1 MRPSFPCPSCFSF
14 FVKRFLFLV
23 CFVVALSSPISTQG
37 KDLSQAIGYQAKV
50 TADGAIFVFP
60 LRPETMK
67 EGFCRGWKPNAWVM
81 VNYEWRVIVRSG
93 KESQSFGYTPMFF
106 WANEALCT
114 EGDFGPVLESAIC
127 FKTDYAPLMSC
138 RISADKAML
147 TITLDWTGRNYK
159 GPIARLLLEQPE
171 SVTFEAGPKAPTY
184 YRYGTTGPSLH
195 TISFDVQVEYALSNS
210 THAYGVCGSGWST
223 ALVPDHVCFNGLGIR
238 TPYEHCG
245 LPAINHKVDFTA
257 ACSRHDACYGI
268 RGAAKSDCDA
278 GFYKDLKQACF
289 SQLPDSDSDRMQRAC
304 IETALQF
311 NDVVRGQATRRLELW
326 FVSGKVTLPYHVQQ
340 APFTGKSGCNAY
352 LDAQKS
358 AGNTNPNCVTGTD
371 GGDNSW

>member
-14 FVKRFLFLV
+14 FVKPFLFIV
-23 CFVVALSSPISTQG
+23 CFVVALTSPILTQG
-37 KDLSQAIGYQAKV
+37 KDLSQAIGYRAKV
-50 TADGAIFVFP
+50 TADGATFVFP

-67 EGFCRGWKPNAWVM
+67 EGFCHGWKTNAWVM

-93 KESQSFGYTPMFF
+93 KESQSFGYSPLFF
-106 WANEALCT
+106 WANEKLCRQ
-114 EGDFGPVLESAIC
+114 GDLGPVLEAANC
-127 FKTDYAPLMSC
+127 FRSDFQPQMSC
-138 RISADKAML
+138 RISADKTML
-147 TITLDWTGRNYK
+147 TITLDWTGRDYK
-159 GPIARLLLEQPE
+159 GQIARLLLEQPE

-184 YRYGTTGPSLH
+184 YRYGATAPPLH

-278 GFYKDLKQACF
+278 GLYKDLKQACF

-304 IETALQF
+304 IETALRF
-311 NDVVRGQATRRLELW
+311 NDVVRGQATRRLDLW
-326 FVSGKVTLPYHVQQ
+326 FVTGHVQQ
-340 APFTGKSGCNAY
+340 VPFTGKSGCNAY
-352 LDAQKS
+352 IDAQKR
-358 AGNTNPNCVTGTD
+358 AGNNTPNCLTGTD